1 MALFR
6 SSIRSLTV
14 AVLFGVSLFG
24 ADPDG
29 TTALHHAAHNQDVAA
44 VRKLLA
50 ADKTSADVE
59 NRYGVTPLRLAVET
73 GNLEIVN
80 LLMAA
85 GANVNHVLPEG
96 ETMLMTAAYTGN
108 VPVIKALLN
117 KDARVETR
125 DQFHGET
132 PLIWASSY
140 DHADAVKALLDAGA
154 NVNARSTLA
163 KYARPNAGLTRLGKG
178 DWTPLMYAARDG
190 AMKAGKVLLDRG
202 AAIDAVDPDG
212 TTALVLAIINY
223 HFDFASMLIDHKA
236 NPNLADSTGMAALFA
251 AVDMSSLPWMFG
263 RPERPAASKVPA
275 IDLIEQL
282 LKNRA
287 DPNAA
292 LTAVQIQ
299 RAHTDGD
306 PAVAAGGTPFLRAA
320 KGSDVA
326 VMKLLLKYGA
336 KPDAVMKNG
345 NNALMLAAGLGYRDG
360 NMAVPT
366 KDKGTPE
373 EVMAAI
379 QVCLDSGLDVNAP
392 GANGNSALFSA
403 VTVRGELSVVQYL
416 VEHGADVNLKNTR
429 GQTVLDAAKTSRKAT
444 PEIVAFLT
452 KQVKP

>member
-1 MALFR
+1 
-6 SSIRSLTV
+6 
-14 AVLFGVSLFG
+14 
-24 ADPDG
+24 
-29 TTALHHAAHNQDVAA
+29 
-44 VRKLLA
+44 
-50 ADKTSADVE
+50 
-59 NRYGVTPLRLAVET
+59 
-73 GNLEIVN
+73 
-80 LLMAA
+80 
-85 GANVNHVLPEG
+85 
-96 ETMLMTAAYTGN
+96 
-108 VPVIKALLN
+108 
-117 KDARVETR
+117 
-125 DQFHGET
+125 
-132 PLIWASSY
+132 
-140 DHADAVKALLDAGA
+140 
-154 NVNARSTLA
+154 
-163 KYARPNAGLTRLGKG
+163 
-178 DWTPLMYAARDG
+178 
-190 AMKAGKVLLDRG
+190 
-202 AAIDAVDPDG
+202 
-212 TTALVLAIINY
+212 
-223 HFDFASMLIDHKA
+223 MLIDHKA